1 MTTPEFQLAF
11 LNKIQRLFAEGDFSA
26 SYKYALLIAIADIAV
41 ESGRDDDQPLVI
53 PNRSLGAKFIDL
65 YWQQSAPFKN
75 DALLIQN
82 NGTQAAVISHIAQ
95 FRGQSHATTANAARS
110 ATGFKSLLT
119 KVTRIVVDKPVFHIQ
134 NLGGTRDQFLFDSG
148 ADSITLLP
156 GVAYCLRRFQPLVQQ
171 LARSHWIDHIKRNK
185 QNASLLGQ
193 DNDLES
199 FLFESSRQ
207 SLAIVQTG
215 LRKISNRCF
224 YCGRSVTEADVDH
237 FIPHSLYPR
246 DLIHNMVL
254 ADPGCNR
261 SKSDTLA
268 AKQHLSKWLEFV
280 QTNADNLAQIG
291 HEAGVVTDERSMH
304 SVARWGYANA
314 IASGA
319 QGWVRSAHY
328 EPIEGGYLALWG

>member
-1 MTTPEFQLAF
+1 VTTPEFQLAF

-53 PNRSLGAKFIDL
+53 PHRSLGAKFIDL
-65 YWQQSAPFKN
+65 YWQQSAPFRN

-82 NGTQAAVISHIAQ
+82 NGTQAAVISHISR
-95 FRGQSHATTANAARS
+95 FRGQSHATTANAAKS

-119 KVTRIVVDKPVFHIQ
+119 RVTRIVVEKPVFHIQ
-134 NLGGTRDQFLFDSG
+134 NLGGTRDQFLFESG

-156 GVAYCLRRFQPLVQQ
+156 GVTYCLRRFQPLVQQ
-171 LARSHWIDHIKRNK
+171 LSRSHWIDHIKRNR
-185 QNASLLGQ
+185 QNSSLLGQ
-193 DNDLES
+193 DTDLES
-199 FLFESSRQ
+199 FLFETSRQ

-224 YCGRSVTEADVDH
+224 YCDRSVSEADVDH

-246 DLIHNMVL
+246 DLVHNFVL

-280 QTNADNLAQIG
+280 QTNADNIAQIG
-291 HEAGVVTDERSMH
+291 HDAGIVADEGSMH
-304 SVARWGYANA
+304 SVARWGYRNA
-314 IASGA
+314 VASGA
-319 QGWVRSAHY
+319 QGWIRSTRY
-328 EPIEGGYLALWG
+328 EQIADDYLALWG

>member
-53 PNRSLGAKFIDL
+53 PHRSLGAKFVDL

-82 NGTQAAVISHIAQ
+82 NGTQAAVISHIAH
-95 FRGQSHATTANAARS
+95 FRGQSNATTANAARS
-110 ATGFKSLLT
+110 ATDFKSLLT
-119 KVTRIVVDKPVFHIQ
+119 RVTRIVVDKPVFHIQ
-134 NLGGTRDQFLFDSG
+134 NLGGTRDQFLFESG

-193 DNDLES
+193 DTDLES
-199 FLFESSRQ
+199 FLFETSRQ

-224 YCGRSVTEADVDH
+224 YCGRSVSEVDVDH

-246 DLIHNMVL
+246 DLVHNFVL

-268 AKQHLSKWLEFV
+268 AKQHLSKWLDFA

-291 HEAGVVTDERSMH
+291 HEAGIVADERSMH
-304 SVARWGYANA
+304 SVARWGYGNA
-314 IASGA
+314 VASGA
-319 QGWVRSAHY
+319 QGWIRSAQY
-328 EPIEGGYLALWG
+328 EPIEGDYLELWR